1 MPSMLGKV
9 IALAILAV
17 VVFFAAR
24 SVYRSHKKGGGC
36 NGDCG
41 HCGGCH

>member
-1 MPSMLGKV
+1 MPPV
-9 IALAILAV
+9 IGNIIVIAILAV

-41 HCGGCH
+41 HCNGCH